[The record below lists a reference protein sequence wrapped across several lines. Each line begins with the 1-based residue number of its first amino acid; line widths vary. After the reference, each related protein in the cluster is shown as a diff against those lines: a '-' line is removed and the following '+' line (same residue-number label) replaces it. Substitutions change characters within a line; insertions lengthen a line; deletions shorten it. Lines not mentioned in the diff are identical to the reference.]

1 MEFGQIFH
9 RLGVKVTV
17 LRRRDRVLPREDEEI
32 SSKLEAILQEEG
44 VDVRTGA
51 NPIRVEKASD
61 GKLSVLAELA
71 GGKERFACDRILVAA
86 GRRPHDLAQLGLESA
101 GVEGQPDSG
110 IRVDETLHT
119 TALSIWA
126 IEDVLSRM
134 QYTHFA
140 VYTAGIAVA
149 NALRNEGR
157 AYDTAHVL
165 TRCSPTRRWR
175 VSVSPKPRRWSKAV
189 RSRWVSS

>member
-32 SSKLEAILQEEG
+32 SSELEAILREEG

-71 GGKERFACDRILVAA
+71 GGKE
-86 GRRPHDLAQLGLESA
+86 
-101 GVEGQPDSG
+101 
-110 IRVDETLHT
+110 
-119 TALSIWA
+119 
-126 IEDVLSRM
+126 
-134 QYTHFA
+134 A
-140 VYTAGIAVA
+140 V
-149 NALRNEGR
+149 
-157 AYDTAHVL
+157 
-165 TRCSPTRRWR
+165 
-175 VSVSPKPRRWSKAV
+175 
-189 RSRWVSS
+189 